1 MIIYK
6 NKITGQYFVTIF
18 RLVDKINNTETDH
31 YYDTNDVES
40 ARQVSIDEDLLK
52 DYIKVDYLSEV
63 RKQKLKKLK
72 NDF

>member
-6 NKITGQYFVTIF
+6 NKITGRYFVSIL

-31 YYDTNDVES
+31 YYDTDDVEF
-40 ARQVSIDEDLLK
+40 ARQYSIGEDLK
-52 DYIKVDYLSEV
+52 NYIKVDYLTEV

>member
-6 NKITGQYFVTIF
+6 NKITGQYFVTIL

-31 YYDTNDVES
+31 YYDTDDVEF
-40 ARQVSIDEDLLK
+40 ARQVSIDDDLFK
-52 DYIKVDYLSEV
+52 DYIKVDYLTEV
-63 RKQKLKKLK
+63 RKQKLNKLK

>member
-6 NKITGQYFVTIF
+6 NKITGQYFVTIL

-31 YYDTNDVES
+31 YYDTDDVES

-52 DYIKVDYLSEV
+52 NYIKVDYLTEV